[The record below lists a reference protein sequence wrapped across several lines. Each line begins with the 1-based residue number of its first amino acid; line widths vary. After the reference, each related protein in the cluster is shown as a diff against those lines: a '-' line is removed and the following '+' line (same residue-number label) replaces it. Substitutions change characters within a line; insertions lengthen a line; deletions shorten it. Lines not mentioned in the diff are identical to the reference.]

1 MKNIAIVCGGYSGEY
16 QISIESALTI
26 KENMDS
32 KKYNSYII
40 VIEKN
45 KWFFK
50 DSEGKKYSINMAN
63 FSLDLNG
70 ESIIFDGIFNSI
82 HGTPGEDGKL
92 LAYFDMLGIPYSSC
106 DVDVSALT
114 FNKYLCNTFVKS
126 LGVNVAKSVSFL
138 KGEKINKDEVIENLG
153 LPLFVK
159 PARSGSSVGVSR
171 VNTVDDFDGAINEA
185 FKTDKRVL
193 IEEFLDGREIDCGL
207 FLENEHLI
215 VLPLTEIISKNEFFD
230 YEAKYNSNMADEI
243 TPPENLP
250 IEQET
255 DIKAVSSML
264 YRKLGCKGLVRLDFI
279 ITNTQLYLVEINAVP
294 GTTENSIVPR
304 QAKEMGISLPRLI
317 TAVVEGMF
325 VEKSQDI

>member
-16 QISIESALTI
+16 KISIESAITI
-26 KENMDS
+26 KENMDDN
-32 KKYNSYII
+32 KYRSYII

-45 KWFFK
+45 RWFYN
-50 DSEGKKYSINMAN
+50 DASGAEHQIEMSD
-63 FSLDLNG
+63 FSLYIDGNT
-70 ESIIFDGIFNSI
+70 IKFDGVFNSI

-92 LAYFDMLGIPYSSC
+92 LAYFDMLEIPYTSC
-106 DVDVSALT
+106 DMDTSALT
-114 FNKYLCNTFVKS
+114 FNKYQCNMLVRS

-138 KGEKINKDEVIENLG
+138 KGEKINKHEVIEGLG

-171 VNTVDDFDGAINEA
+171 VNSLDDFDAAIELA
-185 FKTDKRVL
+185 FAIDKRIL

-207 FLENEHLI
+207 FLEDGHLI

-230 YEAKYNSNMADEI
+230 YEAKYSGTLADEI

-250 IEQET
+250 IDQEM
-255 DIKAVSSML
+255 DIKAVSAML

-279 ITNTQLYLVEINAVP
+279 LTKTQLYLVEINAVP

-304 QAKEMGISLPRLI
+304 QAKEMGISLRRLV
-317 TAVVEGMF
+317 TAIVEGMF
-325 VEKSQDI
+325 